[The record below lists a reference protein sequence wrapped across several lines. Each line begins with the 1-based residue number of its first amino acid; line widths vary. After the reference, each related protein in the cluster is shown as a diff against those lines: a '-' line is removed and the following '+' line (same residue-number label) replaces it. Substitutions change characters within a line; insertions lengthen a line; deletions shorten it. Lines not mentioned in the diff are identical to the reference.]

1 MSHEERL
8 VLRIDPKLKQ
18 QVLEKAKQED
28 LTLSQLV
35 RRLLKRWLVEE
46 SIRPTYKEEDREQ

>member
-35 RRLLKRWLVEE
+35 RRLLKQWLVEE
-46 SIRPTYKEEDREQ
+46 SIRPTYKEEDRDK